1 MEFLTRYFT
10 SILPLVLLVTIPLIT
25 LMIYGFI
32 RNKVYRT
39 KGKIHIND
47 ETEDARK
54 KESSGKNGTYNDTS
68 LRASERKSPKF
79 YKWFMCSAIGSFVLF
94 SGFIYAKG
102 GGVAQLGTLLT
113 YWGIGFIN
121 VAFWSGIV
129 SIIAKFLKR
138 NWRKDLIDT
147 ATIMIFIQVC
157 ITVAQVPG

>member
-1 MEFLTRYFT
+1 
-10 SILPLVLLVTIPLIT
+10 
-25 LMIYGFI
+25 MIYGFI
-32 RNKVYRT
+32 RNKVHRT
-39 KGKIHIND
+39 KGKITIND
-47 ETEDARK
+47 ETEDVRK
-54 KESSGKNGTYNDTS
+54 KETSDKNGTYIDPS
-68 LRASERKSPKF
+68 LRASERKNPKF
-79 YKWFMCSAIGSFVLF
+79 YKWLVCSAIGSFVLF

-102 GGVAQLGTLLT
+102 GDVAQLGALLT

-129 SIIAKFLKR
+129 SIIAKVLKR